1 MREAQAPHCHMC
13 NKQKKK
19 GTSFAKF
26 TLDLAFNEN
35 NHDEEHLKLPTTTLG
50 KNTPK

>member
-1 MREAQAPHCHMC
+1 MC

-19 GTSFAKF
+19 GTSSAKF
-26 TLDLAFNEN
+26 TLDLAFDEN
-35 NHDEEHLKLPTTTLG
+35 NDDDEERLKLPTTTLR